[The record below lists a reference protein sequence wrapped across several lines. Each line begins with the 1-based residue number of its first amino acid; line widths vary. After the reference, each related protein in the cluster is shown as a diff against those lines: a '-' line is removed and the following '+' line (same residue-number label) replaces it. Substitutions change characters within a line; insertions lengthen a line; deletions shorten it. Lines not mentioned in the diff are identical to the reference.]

1 MQRVTFY
8 GSAPAAQDSRVR
20 QPSLPPSASVV
31 CPHGHASQG
40 AWSHGG
46 VGSLRCSEAGR
57 AARQQRR
64 KWRRTDGCAY
74 RHATSRVE
82 ALVNVTIQR
91 VQKRTYLRIQQCM
104 SERPKIHQEPLLC
117 SGLGV
122 SYRQVHVWLHRR
134 DKFLRP
140 SVTPQAPPPG
150 AGRNHKPTSASGG
163 GGAEVEPVGGR
174 G

>member
-1 MQRVTFY
+1 
-8 GSAPAAQDSRVR
+8 
-20 QPSLPPSASVV
+20 
-31 CPHGHASQG
+31 
-40 AWSHGG
+40 
-46 VGSLRCSEAGR
+46 
-57 AARQQRR
+57 
-64 KWRRTDGCAY
+64 
-74 RHATSRVE
+74 
-82 ALVNVTIQR
+82 
-91 VQKRTYLRIQQCM
+91 M

-163 GGAEVEPVGGR
+163 GGGDEVDHFVGRGLQCVGGTHRKGDESRHGHR
-174 G
+174 GNDRIEKLLACGEGAHGPETEQRPGIYVDVHAP